1 MVRTAERS
9 LGRNCKAHAKP
20 TLFATP
26 EHLNGRCHGDD
37 AGAMRVTPPDR
48 GQLHFFFCCYRAP
61 ESHV

>member
-26 EHLNGRCHGDD
+26 EHLNGEVSWGRRRRDESD
-37 AGAMRVTPPDR
+37 TTRPRTVTFLFLLLP
-48 GQLHFFFCCYRAP
+48 RA
-61 ESHV
+61 